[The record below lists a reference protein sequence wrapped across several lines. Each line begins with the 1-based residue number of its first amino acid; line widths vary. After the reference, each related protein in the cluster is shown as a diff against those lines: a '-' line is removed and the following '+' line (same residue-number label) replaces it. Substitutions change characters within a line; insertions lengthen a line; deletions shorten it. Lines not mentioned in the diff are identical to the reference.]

1 MHSRMNAVRSYAP
14 QPPWPTNISSVAN
27 ALTAKSTMA
36 AIDQPASDMLSSG
49 RNAGA
54 DAGSAASSQG
64 APTRQDGNTT
74 STRSALSSPVSE
86 HDASAKGASDTPA
99 TYAIGAASIKSTIG
113 AAGGQTAT
121 ISIML

>member
-1 MHSRMNAVRSYAP
+1 MHSRMSAVRSYAP

-36 AIDQPASDMLSSG
+36 GIDQPASDMLSSG

-54 DAGSAASSQG
+54 DEGSAASSQ
-64 APTRQDGNTT
+64 AASTRQDGNTT
-74 STRSALSSPVSE
+74 GTRSALSSPVSE

-99 TYAIGAASIKSTIG
+99 TYAIGAASIKSTSG